1 MSVILKSKNRVFP
14 TAMVIDTFV
23 INYFTT
29 LCQQE
34 TIMKV
39 FVYLKLYIKRFYKEI
54 NISKCIVILLFLL
67 KNFQYVP
74 LCLNVSCII
83 YVMYLYDC
91 QNLCITICCM
101 FFLHLSLFFCYNMN
115 LYFGPAAWHY
125 IINNIL
131 SYLTLFLIY
140 VPLK

>member
-1 MSVILKSKNRVFP
+1 MNRVFP

-83 YVMYLYDC
+83 YVMYLFDC
-91 QNLCITICCM
+91 QNLSITIC
-101 FFLHLSLFFCYNMN
+101 
-115 LYFGPAAWHY
+115 
-125 IINNIL
+125 
-131 SYLTLFLIY
+131 
-140 VPLK
+140 